1 MPTFQCDTSA
11 LLWDAT
17 AVSNAFLC
25 EFMPAAPDGY
35 VKVYLYG
42 LMYAHGGML
51 EEEGVLDDL
60 AKALEMHR
68 ADVEQALRYWER
80 CRLLSR
86 VQDQPPVYRFASVQ
100 QALLMKQSAP
110 QDRPYE
116 EFARALC
123 DLFGSR
129 RQLHGSETVL
139 AYEWVEQQKLPP
151 EVVIMLIR
159 HMIST
164 RGIKF
169 PFKDAQKVV
178 NELCEQNARTPEAAE
193 AVFSRSEAAWK
204 GAKKILSRFN
214 VHRAPTMDE
223 IDLYVKW
230 TTEWGFAPKAVESA
244 CAETTKGDPSFAYL
258 DKILQGIR
266 ERSGGRATTAAQV
279 EKQIAGERDETV
291 RVREMLSAFGM
302 KAPVVDEGR
311 RLVYRDMLTLAE
323 HDVVLLAAREVGKRR
338 GAHSLDDV
346 TALLTAWREKGLSDA
361 GAVSGHLDRVAGQ
374 NRRLKALF
382 NVLGRE
388 CGCTQANRELLVK
401 WSEQWRMPDALV
413 ELAAEYARNVEKPMP
428 YMDKVLCGW
437 HDENIIT
444 PDAAREEHQRFVAMA
459 EAGSES
465 ARIGVGRAGAGQGVK
480 RVVEQQYSQRTYD
493 PEEYDG
499 PTAEQ
504 LREAM
509 KQ

>member
-1 MPTFQCDTSA
+1 MPTFETDRAA

-17 AVSNAFLC
+17 AVPNAFFC
-25 EFMPAAPDGY
+25 EYMPAAPEGH

-42 LMYAHGGML
+42 LMCAHAGMTDDACM
-51 EEEGVLDDL
+51 LDD
-60 AKALEMHR
+60 AARALNMDRGE
-68 ADVEQALRYWER
+68 VEQALRYWER
-80 CRLLSR
+80 CRLVAR
-86 VQDQPPVYRFASVQ
+86 IKDQPPVYRFLNVQ
-100 QALLMKQSAP
+100 QAMFQRHQAP
-110 QDRPYE
+110 RDEAYE
-116 EFARALC
+116 GFARAIYAA
-123 DLFGSR
+123 FGDR
-129 RQLHGSETVL
+129 RKLHGGETVL
-139 AYEWVEQQKLPP
+139 AYEWVEQLKLPP
-151 EVVIMLIR
+151 EVVMMLVQ
-159 HMIST
+159 HMIAT
-164 RGIKF
+164 RGVQF
-169 PFKDAQKVV
+169 SFKEAQK
-178 NELCEQNARTPEAAE
+178 LAAE
-193 AVFSRSEAAWK
+193 LSEQKIFTIEEAETLFSRSEAAWK
-204 GAKKILSRFN
+204 GARKVLTRLGKRRS
-214 VHRAPTMDE
+214 PSMDE

-323 HDVVLLAAREVGKRR
+323 HDVVLRAAREVGKRR

-437 HDENIIT
+437 HDANIIT